1 MAGREHV
8 VRKAESNHRGRKRE
22 DPGNEVGYLLNV
34 PSNFHVEFETENTLR
49 CPVALD
55 IL

>member
-8 VRKAESNHRGRKRE
+8 VRRAGEQ
-22 DPGNEVGYLLNV
+22 PPFQVFNV
-34 PSNFHVEFETENTLR
+34 PSNFHVEFETENTLSS
-49 CPVALD
+49 PFALE